1 MAIIKQTTNKLT
13 LIFFPWFIWIMT
25 GLSLI
30 TLPIFFTIILQPI
43 PKNITCERV
52 KGKQINCQLRTL
64 LLPFLPSEIVKIE
77 DLKSVHINTISDAYN
92 RTKTQQVVLLAKNR
106 EVILLAYKS
115 YQPKYTAPADILI
128 AQSRINAFINNPKQ
142 QSFQLETGYTLF
154 QWLFILAIAIE
165 IGYII
170 FMSESSIC
178 EFDRS
183 SGYMTKKQRWLFI
196 FTKTTKHQ
204 LFNIQ
209 DVQVEWTYHKSK
221 VYRLTLS
228 LASGEK
234 LSLSTYYANYL
245 KSGKKIEA
253 AADMLRDFLSL
264 PKTSK

>member
-1 MAIIKQTTNKLT
+1 MAMIKQTANKLT
-13 LIFFPWFIWIMT
+13 LRFFPWFMWIMT

-30 TLPIFFTIILQPI
+30 GLPIFFTILLQPI
-43 PKNITCERV
+43 PKKITCERV
-52 KGKQINCQLRTL
+52 KEKQINCQLQTL
-64 LLPFLPSEIVKIE
+64 LLPFLPSEIAKIE
-77 DLKSVHINTISDAYN
+77 DLKSVKINTIYDTSN
-92 RTKTQQVVLLAKNR
+92 RPKTQQVVLLAKNR
-106 EVILLAYKS
+106 EVIFLVDKI
-115 YQPKYTAPADILI
+115 YQPKYTAPNILI

-142 QSFQLETGYTLF
+142 QSFQLKMGYALF
-154 QWLFILAIAIE
+154 QWLFLLAIAIQ
-165 IGYII
+165 IGYMI

-183 SGYMTKKQRWLFI
+183 SGYMIKKQRWLFI

-221 VYRLTLS
+221 VYRMTLS

-234 LSLSTYYANYL
+234 LPLSTYYANYL
-245 KSGKKIEA
+245 KSGEKIEA

-264 PKTSK
+264 PKI